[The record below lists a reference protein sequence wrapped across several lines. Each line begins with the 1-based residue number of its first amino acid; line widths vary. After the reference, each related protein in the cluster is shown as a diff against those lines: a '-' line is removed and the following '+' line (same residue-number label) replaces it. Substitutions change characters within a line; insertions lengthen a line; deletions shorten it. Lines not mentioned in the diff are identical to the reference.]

1 MKNDIS
7 ILIVDDEEV
16 LRTLLE
22 KILSREG
29 YKIRCAPDGVAA
41 LEMMREE
48 PCSIVISDMQ
58 MPRMDGFE
66 LLRTIKNEFPDTGAI
81 IMTAFGDTYTVK
93 DALLLGADEY
103 ITKPFQSYEIS
114 LIVERA
120 YWRLLSHKE
129 QSSEKTS

>member
-1 MKNDIS
+1 MKNTIS

-16 LRTLLE
+16 LRSLLE

-29 YKIRCAPDGVAA
+29 YQIKCAEDGVTA
-41 LEMMREE
+41 LEILREE
-48 PCSIVISDMQ
+48 PYDIVISDMQ

-66 LLRTIKNEFPDTGAI
+66 LLRTIKSEFPNIGII
-81 IMTAFGDTYTVK
+81 IMTGFGDSYTVK

-103 ITKPFQSYEIS
+103 ITKPFRSYEIS

-120 YWRLLSHKE
+120 YWRMLSNKD
-129 QSSEKTS
+129 QSTTEVS